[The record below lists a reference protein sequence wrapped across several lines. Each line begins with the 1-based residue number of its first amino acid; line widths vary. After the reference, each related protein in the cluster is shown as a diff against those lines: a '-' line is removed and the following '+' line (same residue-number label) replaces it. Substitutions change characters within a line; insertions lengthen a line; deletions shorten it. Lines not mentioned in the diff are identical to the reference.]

1 MALGLE
7 QGGRPWSILSRFFFL
22 GLVVSLLVAKGVMM
36 AQEHS
41 AEELARMGMEKLGG
55 DLKGSLAV
63 HVARLPRGASRLED
77 G

>member
-1 MALGLE
+1 M
-7 QGGRPWSILSRFFFL
+7 LSRFFIL
-22 GLVVSLLVAKGVMM
+22 GLVVSLLVAKGVIL

-41 AEELARMGMEKLGG
+41 AEELARMEMEKLGG
-55 DLKGSLAV
+55 DLKGSFVV